1 MVRFRA
7 GGELPQLF
15 FRLAQRSR
23 AARPGDAP
31 DRISIPVPDRVDWDI
46 HRIATSRH
54 YSTSLVEIQTEW
66 SLDDLYEAHDVLD
79 MYDALD
85 ELEARTMRGRS

>member
-1 MVRFRA
+1 
-7 GGELPQLF
+7 
-15 FRLAQRSR
+15 
-23 AARPGDAP
+23 
-31 DRISIPVPDRVDWDI
+31 
-46 HRIATSRH
+46 
-54 YSTSLVEIQTEW
+54 VEIQTEW